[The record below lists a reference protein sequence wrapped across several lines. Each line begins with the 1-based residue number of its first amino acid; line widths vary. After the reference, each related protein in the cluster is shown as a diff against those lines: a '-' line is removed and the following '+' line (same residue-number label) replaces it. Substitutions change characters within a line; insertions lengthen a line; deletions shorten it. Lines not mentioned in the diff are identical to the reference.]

1 MWNGKLNRLIA
12 SSLLLLSLLTLVG
25 CEPLSA
31 VLAAERDNSQERLHQ
46 RIVDALAGRE
56 DTIEIDYFGKEA
68 SMKNDIQDI
77 LDNAIRS
84 DDYLHYTVKTYGYKA
99 KIKGNT
105 ASIEFNFTYW
115 ETLEQT
121 NEVKRQVAQ
130 TLRRILTPEM
140 DDHRK
145 VKTIH
150 DWIVANLSYDTALV
164 SHSAYDGLVDGR
176 TVCQGY
182 ALLTYEMMR
191 QADIPVRIVEGT
203 SRESAHTWNL
213 VRIDGQW
220 YHLDTTWNDPVPD
233 TAGKVYYHYYNLTD
247 EQIRSDHQWDAS
259 GYPAAVADYGRT
271 LRTLAEAD
279 TTRADSY
286 SELYRELEFV
296 YMEDEHTATDVRD
309 LTDKIRGA
317 VDQRRDEFVLRYT
330 SGLTVEADMK
340 KAFDAQRG
348 VSRYSYSYEDYT
360 RTKAGDKLL
369 RIRIEYA

>member
-1 MWNGKLNRLIA
+1 MWNGKPNRLIA
-12 SSLLLLSLLTLVG
+12 SSLLLLSLLLAAG
-25 CEPLSA
+25 CESLSA
-31 VLAAERDNSQERLHQ
+31 VLAAERDNSQERLHE
-46 RIVDALAGRE
+46 RIVEALAHRE
-56 DTIEIDYFGKEA
+56 DAIELDYFGKEA
-68 SMKNDIQDI
+68 SMKKDIQNI

-105 ASIEFNFTYW
+105 ASIAFDFTYW
-115 ETLEQT
+115 ETLSQT

-130 TLRRILTPEM
+130 TIKRILTPEM
-140 DDHRK
+140 NDHRK

-150 DWIVANLSYDTALV
+150 DWIVANLAYDTALV

-191 QADIPVRIVEGT
+191 QAGIPVRIVEGT
-203 SRESAHTWNL
+203 SRDSAHTWNL
-213 VRIDGQW
+213 VQIDGRW

-247 EQIRSDHQWDAS
+247 EQIRADHQWDAS
-259 GYPAAVADYGRT
+259 AYPAAVSDYGST
-271 LRTLAEAD
+271 LKKLADAD
-279 TTRADSY
+279 AAWAD
-286 SELYRELEFV
+286 ELYRELEFV
-296 YMEDEHTATDVRD
+296 YMEDEHTATDVLG
-309 LTDKIRGA
+309 LTDKIRDA
-317 VDQRRDEFVLRYT
+317 VELRRDEIILRYT
-330 SGLTVEADMK
+330 NGSAVETDMK

-348 VSRYSYSYEDYT
+348 VSRYTYSYEDYT